1 MEEQKLL
8 ELQTN
13 EALQQKIDMY
23 LNSTGNATRGVAKK
37 VMGHENI
44 GVKIQEE
51 SERERKIREQADA
64 LLRK

>member
-23 LNSTGNATRGVAKK
+23 LNSTGNATNKQSKK
-37 VMGHENI
+37 VTGHENI

-51 SERERKIREQADA
+51 SEREKKIRE
-64 LLRK
+64 